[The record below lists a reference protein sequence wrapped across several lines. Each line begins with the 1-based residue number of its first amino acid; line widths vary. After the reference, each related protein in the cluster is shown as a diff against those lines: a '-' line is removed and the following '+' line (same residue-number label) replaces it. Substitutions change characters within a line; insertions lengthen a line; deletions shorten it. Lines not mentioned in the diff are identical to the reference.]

1 MKSWIVLPFDGS
13 PMAKATLQRAA
24 RETCARRG
32 PGDCAGIVLAVAGID
47 PDQMPGLVAAACRI
61 AGDVPLE
68 FRLLAPGDP
77 VGDFRRFVA
86 TLPQAVFA
94 APARPEGGAPW
105 YTAVCRAGDLDRTSM
120 IYFIRPREVR
130 QFEEVEH
137 GRRGLGGALAGFL
150 RGGARLRPSVRTHV
164 SGGAA

>member
-13 PMAKATLQRAA
+13 PVAKTTLQRAA
-24 RETCARRG
+24 RETCAHRG
-32 PGDCAGIVLAVAGID
+32 PGGCAGIILAVAGID
-47 PDQMPGLVAAACRI
+47 SDHMQGLVVAACRI

-86 TLPQAVFA
+86 TLPHAVLA
-94 APARPEGGAPW
+94 APAHPEAGAAW
-105 YTAVCRAGDLDRTSM
+105 YAAVCRAGDLDRTT
-120 IYFIRPREVR
+120 ITYFISPREVR

-150 RGGARLRPSVRTHV
+150 RGGARLRPGVRTHV
-164 SGGAA
+164 GGGAA